1 MRYKQQII
9 AIRKAEP
16 ALSYHEIA
24 ARIGCRYNT
33 VSKVCS
39 ETGLGVG
46 RPPRVYFGE
55 VIKLGW
61 AAKRAR
67 LTVQQIEA
75 MANARHA

>member
-1 MRYKQQII
+1 
-9 AIRKAEP
+9 
-16 ALSYHEIA
+16 
-24 ARIGCRYNT
+24 